1 MGRKLSI
8 DDRSFQD
15 ILLMSA
21 STMSTRYR
29 QLAPARHTLFGIG
42 IQRLSGGNIM
52 ASITICPNF
61 SNYPLT
67 IFAKTRR
74 KSCAP
79 PVHRRDNHERGVGGA
94 RHDAGRFSIN
104 KIFEVPLPVP
114 RKVGRLSTGR
124 PERAN
129 GQA

>member
-42 IQRLSGGNIM
+42 IQRLSGGNFM

-61 SNYPLT
+61 SNLSLDHLCEDE
-67 IFAKTRR
+67 AKVVRAAGASPRQSRTR
-74 KSCAP
+74 C
-79 PVHRRDNHERGVGGA
+79 RRRAA
-94 RHDAGRFSIN
+94 RCRTLFYQQDF
-104 KIFEVPLPVP
+104 
-114 RKVGRLSTGR
+114 
-124 PERAN
+124 
-129 GQA
+129 